1 LIALHAEYGK
11 RDLVADHHGFADTP
25 RQNQHAGAPNSSFA
39 VSAAL
44 AVTSARLTV
53 FEPLRRQ
60 AISNVECSRESPRE
74 FIDTSSKQ

>member
-1 LIALHAEYGK
+1 M
-11 RDLVADHHGFADTP
+11 LVLL
-25 RQNQHAGAPNSSFA
+25 NSSFA

-53 FEPLRRQ
+53 FGPLRRQ
-60 AISNVECSRESPRE
+60 AIGDVECSRESPRE